1 MELNEIAKII
11 NRTGFARLYDNK
23 SSYAKNNAQL
33 NLAGRTHFAED
44 STLRYFGS
52 RINSAHETASG
63 LLFYIVESS
72 FLDFNKTKRGFRYAV
87 FDIFGTSIA
96 RLDIEKAFKT
106 SEQAR
111 KAMWAEL
118 NEFDTQAH
126 YAKTL
131 EEIAVRADRKAK
143 EAREIVSQLA
153 EEALA

>member
-1 MELNEIAKII
+1 MELNDIAKII
-11 NRTGFARLYDNK
+11 NRTGFAQLYDCK

-52 RINSAHETASG
+52 RINSARACASG

-72 FLDFNKTKRGFRYAV
+72 FLDYEKTKRGFRYAI

-96 RLDIEKAFKT
+96 RLPVDEAFKT
-106 SEQAR
+106 SE
-111 KAMWAEL
+111 KAYKAVWEEI
-118 NEFDTQAH
+118 NSFNVEAH

-131 EEIAVRADRKAK
+131 EEIAVRADRKAQ
-143 EAREIVSQLA
+143 EAREIVSQLT